1 VDDQQAAA
9 EARQLVQLSERIWWR
24 LAELTWH
31 KVNAGTDRAQ
41 WATDLGISYRT
52 VNRWFQ
58 VWDRFGSVPAEQRPR
73 YAEAWRMIAS
83 GHGGPASDAEP
94 P

>member
-1 VDDQQAAA
+1 VDDQEATD
-9 EARQLVQLSERIWWR
+9 EARQLVQYADRIWWR

-52 VNRWFQ
+52 VHRWFQ
-58 VWDRFGSVPAEQRPR
+58 VWDRFGSVPAADRPS
-73 YAEAWRMIAS
+73 YAEAWRTVAR
-83 GHGGPASDAEP
+83 GGGRRHGA
-94 P
+94 

>member
-1 VDDQQAAA
+1 MDDQEATD
-9 EARQLVQLSERIWWR
+9 EARQLVQYADRIWWR

-31 KVNAGTDRAQ
+31 AIRAGKDPGRWAREIGVPRRVVSRGHQLWARYGSLPAGDRP
-41 WATDLGISYRT
+41 S
-52 VNRWFQ
+52 
-58 VWDRFGSVPAEQRPR
+58 